1 MPSWFPGFVHGFV
14 FTVAIAALVFC
25 VYRFA
30 LTVRRIVD
38 VVQLGQSDPTRS
50 NDPNLRWRTLA
61 IEALGH
67 TRMRQWQKIG
77 IAHMAV
83 FFGFF
88 ALVGTLVTAFGQ
100 LRDPEWALPIIGHWG
115 VYDIFN
121 EIVGMATFVGI
132 IALTIVR
139 QRNLPEKMGRNSRF
153 YGSTM
158 WQAYYIEATIAA
170 IGFCV
175 LMLRGLEGAYVGVYG
190 YSLNHLFTYPIAKL
204 FMWIAPTNLALLEW
218 LIVLFAA
225 LKIGISLFWFYMVSE
240 YPTMGVA
247 WHRFL
252 AFPNIWFKRNADGK
266 PALGPLQP
274 VRTNGVVVDFED
286 PADDATFGVGAVEE
300 MTWKDILDVTSCTEC
315 GRCQSQCPAWNTDKP
330 LSPKL
335 VIKSLRDH
343 AWAKAPYLMA
353 AEGDR
358 KGLSTEVRAEA
369 AKSLVGDVIDPDAL
383 WSCTT
388 CGACVQQC
396 PVDIEHIDHIV
407 DMRRQQVMVDTAF
420 PAELN
425 GMFKNVE
432 TKGNPWGMNASS
444 RNAWISEV
452 DFPVRVFGAAGE
464 EAIPD
469 DVEWLFWVGCA
480 GAFEDKAKK
489 TTKAV
494 AELLHLAGVN
504 FMVLGD
510 GETCTGDTARRSGNE
525 FLYVMQAQANIELLN
540 SVGAKKIITT
550 CPHCM
555 NTIGREYPQLGGNYE
570 VVHHSQVLTALVAAG
585 AIKPL
590 APVDTTIT
598 YHDPCYLGRH
608 NQVFLPPRDVLA
620 ALPGVTLLE
629 MERSKTTSFCCGA
642 GGARMWMEEKIG
654 TRINEERAKQAL
666 ATGAATIAVAC
677 PFCNIMLS
685 DAMTSTDVG
694 APEGTRVAEL
704 STLLLESVKRG

>member
-1 MPSWFPGFVHGFV
+1 MLGTSLHILLFV
-14 FTVAIAALVFC
+14 VALAALVYS
-25 VYRFA
+25 VGRFSK
-30 LTVRRIVD
+30 TVGRIVD
-38 VVQLGQSDPTRS
+38 VVRLGQSDPTRN
-50 NDPNLRWRTLA
+50 NDPVLRWRTLA
-61 IEALGH
+61 VEAIAH
-67 TRMRQWQKIG
+67 TRLRQWSHIG
-77 IAHMAV
+77 IAHWFV
-83 FFGFF
+83 FVGFF

-100 LRDPEWALPIIGHWG
+100 LLDPEWALPIIGHWA
-115 VYDIFN
+115 VYGLFN
-121 EIVGMATFVGI
+121 ELVGMATFVGI
-132 IALTIVR
+132 SALIIVR
-139 QRNLPEKMGRNSRF
+139 QRHRPDKLGRASRF

-158 WQAYYIEATIAA
+158 WQAYYIEATIAG
-170 IGFCV
+170 IGAVV
-175 LMLRGLEGAYVGVYG
+175 LILRGLEGAHAGVEG
-190 YSLNHLFTYPIAKL
+190 WSIEHLFTYPLAAL
-204 FMWIAPTNLALLEW
+204 FSGVNGTVLEW
-218 LIVLFAA
+218 LIAVFAA
-225 LKIGISLFWFYMVSE
+225 VKIAISLFWFYMVAE

-252 AFPNIWFKRNADGK
+252 AFPNIWFKRNADGR

-274 VRTNGVVVDFED
+274 VRTNGVAVDFED

-300 MTWKDILDVTSCTEC
+300 FTWKDILDVTSCTEC

-335 VIKSLRDH
+335 IITSLRDH
-343 AWAKAPYLMA
+343 AWAKAPYLLA

-358 KGLSTEVRAEA
+358 AGLPAEVRAEA
-369 AKSLVGDVIDPDAL
+369 GKSLVGDVIDPDAL

-407 DMRRQQVMVDTAF
+407 DMRRQQVMVETAF

-432 TKGNPWGMNASS
+432 TKGNPWGMNASG

-452 DFPVRVFGAAGE
+452 DFPVRVFGAEGE
-464 EAIPD
+464 ERIPD

-494 AELLHLAGVN
+494 AELLHLAGVQ

-510 GETCTGDTARRSGNE
+510 AETCTGDTARRSGNE
-525 FLYVMQAQANIELLN
+525 FLYAMQAQANIEVFN
-540 SVGAKKIITT
+540 EIGVKKVITT

-570 VVHHSQVLTALVAAG
+570 VVHHSQVLQALVAAG

-608 NQVFLPPRDVLA
+608 NQVFLPPRDLLS
-620 ALPGVTLLE
+620 ALPGAQVLE
-629 MERSKTTSFCCGA
+629 MERSQTTSFCCGA
-642 GGARMWMEEKIG
+642 GGARMWMEEKLG

-666 ATGAATIAVAC
+666 ATGAATVAVAC
-677 PFCNIMLS
+677 PFCNVMLS
-685 DAMTSTDVG
+685 DAMTSADVG
-694 APEGTRVAEL
+694 APAGTQVAEI
-704 STLLLESVKRG
+704 STLLLQSVKQA